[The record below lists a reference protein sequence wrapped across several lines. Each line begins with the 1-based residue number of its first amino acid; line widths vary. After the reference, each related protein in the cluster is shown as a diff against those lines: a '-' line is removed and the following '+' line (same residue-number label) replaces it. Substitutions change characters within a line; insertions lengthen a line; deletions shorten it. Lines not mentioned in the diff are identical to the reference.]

1 MNKALLPV
9 HVFIK
14 RLLRNLLIGIVMIVV
29 SLGIGMLGY
38 KHYEN
43 MSWVDAYENASM
55 ILSGMGPAQDIKTE
69 GGKIFAGTYALFSG
83 IFFLVVIA
91 VIIAPVFHRFFH
103 KFIINQYPTKKPR
116 KRSMRS

>member
-1 MNKALLPV
+1 MDKVLLPV
-9 HVFIK
+9 RVFIK
-14 RLLRNLLIGIVMIVV
+14 RLLRNLLIGFVMIIV

-38 KHYEN
+38 RHFEN
-43 MSWVDAYENASM
+43 MTWVDAYENAAM

-103 KFIINQYPTKKPR
+103 KFIINQYPLKKSR
-116 KRSMRS
+116 KSS